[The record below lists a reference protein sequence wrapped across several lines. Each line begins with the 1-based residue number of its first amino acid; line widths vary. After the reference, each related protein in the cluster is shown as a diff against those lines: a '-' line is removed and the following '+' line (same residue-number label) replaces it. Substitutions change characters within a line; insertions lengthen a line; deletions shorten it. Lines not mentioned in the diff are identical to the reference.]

1 MFREQAESHTARRE
15 GLCIRFRRKNADAL
29 NGANLALN
37 QIVKF
42 PETLSDYGQQRLAV
56 RGREL

>member
-1 MFREQAESHTARRE
+1 M
-15 GLCIRFRRKNADAL
+15 CIRFRRKNADAL

-42 PETLSDYGQQRLAV
+42 LETLSDHGQQRLAV
-56 RGREL
+56 RGRNMML